1 MSKNVK
7 IGNKIFNNVEYIS
20 CKRADVDGVQCLFID
35 NDDKSK
41 PIEISTTEE
50 MDALLVVSNIGKIY
64 KFVGTTDEK
73 YINGDLYLV
82 EETK

>member
-1 MSKNVK
+1 MSKNIK
-7 IGNKIFNNVEYIS
+7 IGKKIFNNVEYIS
-20 CKRADVDGVQCLFID
+20 CKSADVDGVQRLFID

-50 MDALLVVSNIGKIY
+50 MDALLVTANIGKIY

-73 YINGDLYLV
+73 YINGDIYLV